1 MLEEPSWQAG
11 QLIAL
16 QPQAG
21 QLAQPRQIGDF
32 NARNPVATQLSAMKN
47 KNKYIQD
54 FPSQEKL
61 FIKSSLNF
69 WMFSSVM

>member
-1 MLEEPSWQAG
+1 VYFAGNLKLINPDLQNGEVRIVLEESSWQAG

-32 NARNPVATQLSAMKN
+32 NARNPVAPQLSAMRNAK
-47 KNKYIQD
+47 
-54 FPSQEKL
+54 
-61 FIKSSLNF
+61 
-69 WMFSSVM
+69 